1 MPKRDLLFKD
11 LEGEREFGVLLLA
24 QMGGVPNELQLIIET
39 TEYDEAMQGFRPRR
53 NYIVR
58 ALGVRE
64 HRLSL
69 GLFGRIALLD
79 DHPVLYHHNTP
90 RVAVHFDGKPA
101 SINEMIIDIS
111 QTYVSTFGR
120 WRSVAE
126 MGDDLNTTMPMVQL
140 LETGFGLLGTMPKPL
155 AERVVRVL
163 EHHRVKYS
171 LSEEV
176 GFQTHDET
184 GRSRLSKA
192 LLLDTSYIVALDY
205 SVEELGKV

>member
-11 LEGEREFGVLLLA
+11 LEGEHDFGVLLLA

-39 TEYDEAMQGFRPRR
+39 TEYDEAVQGFRPRR
-53 NYIVR
+53 SYVVR

-101 SINEMIIDIS
+101 NINEMIIDLS

-126 MGDDLNTTMPMVQL
+126 MSDDLNTAMPMVQL

-155 AERVVRVL
+155 AERVVKVL
-163 EHHRVKYS
+163 EHHKVKYS

-176 GFQTHDET
+176 GFQTHDEN